1 MRRKNLRRLLLV
13 AQNALQN
20 VLPPIFGVVVSSL
33 VIRLESPVLWG
44 EFVALLNIV
53 YFGTHVAAWGN
64 RDYLLREFSLHPDR
78 IAHNWQTSLNTRLLL
93 FAALCIVLVLF
104 PAEQAL
110 LMAAWGL
117 SVVLAQSFD
126 VLVVYRKDFAFAL
139 LVEIAASLLIAVGV
153 VTSGGRLTANVV
165 VVLYTAAHLGKL
177 VIYGQ
182 RYRSVWHAFR
192 LRVDPAYLRLALPFF
207 LLGFSGLL
215 ASRIDLYAVT
225 IFRPEAEVARYQV
238 FINLML
244 LAQSSSNF
252 ILRPFLKGIYRLGE
266 DTMRHIAARM
276 FLLGAVLIVPAMI
289 AAYGLLC
296 LIYDLHYGLD
306 FMLLGGLFVL
316 PVFGYTGLV
325 YRLFRLDRQNIV
337 LYASLIAAA
346 ANLLLNL
353 VLLPRMGIAGALL
366 ASALVQWGLLAFYLV
381 DSVERKPVA

>member
-1 MRRKNLRRLLLV
+1 MRRKSLRRLLLV
-13 AQNALQN
+13 IQNALQN
-20 VLPPIFGVVVSSL
+20 VLPPIFGVVISSL
-33 VIRLESPVLWG
+33 IIRLGSPYLWG
-44 EFVALLNIV
+44 EFVALLNVV

-64 RDYLLREFSLHPDR
+64 RDYLLREFSLHPDH
-78 IAHNWQTSLNTRLLL
+78 IARNWQTSLNTRLLL
-93 FAALCIVLVLF
+93 FAALCIVLALF

-139 LVEIAASLLIAVGV
+139 RVEIAAALMIATGV
-153 VTSGGRLTANVV
+153 IVSGDRLTLNAV

-177 VIYGQ
+177 IIYGQ
-182 RYRSVWHAFR
+182 RYRSVWYTFQ
-192 LRVDPAYLRLALPFF
+192 LRVEPAYLRLALPFF

-215 ASRIDLYAVT
+215 ASRIDLYTVT
-225 IFRPEAEVARYQV
+225 VFRPEVEVARYQV

-266 DTMRHIAARM
+266 DTMRRIATRM
-276 FLLGAVLIVPAMI
+276 FLVGATLIVPAMI
-289 AAYGLLC
+289 AAYGLLR
-296 LIYDLHYGLD
+296 LVYDLRYGLD

-316 PVFGYTGLV
+316 PVFGYTALV
-325 YRLFRLDRQNIV
+325 YRLFRMDRQHTV

-381 DSVERKPVA
+381 DSIERKQFS